1 MQHMVRQRTLLAKI
15 RERTFAPVDIAS
27 LVFFRIAFG
36 LVMVGEVILLRNQI
50 AASWIHPRFLFKYHG
65 FSWVQPW
72 PGNGLYIHW
81 AMLGILA
88 AFIAA
93 GFLYRIS
100 AVLFFFSCTYFFLL
114 DEGRY
119 VNHTYLMCLFGFLL
133 IFVPAHRAF
142 SVDAWLNPKL
152 RAQTT
157 PAWALWLLRAQMG
170 VVYFFAGVA
179 KISPDWLH
187 GEPMRTWLTHSIHSL
202 LIDRISHAQW
212 TPYVASYAGLLL
224 DLLAAPLLLWRR
236 TRLVAFCLV
245 VLFHILN
252 AQFFPIGVF
261 PWLAIAA
268 TTIFLSPSWPRRIT
282 SIFRRSVAPSP
293 TIKKAELPPRGKQNL
308 VLSFVA
314 TYIAIQILVPLAHF
328 FYPGGIE
335 WTYAE
340 HHFAWQMLLRRQN
353 TAAFFY
359 VTDPN
364 NDETYQVKP
373 RNYLDP
379 RQIARMGWRPDMVQQ
394 FARYLAAVT
403 LRTGPQPLK
412 VQVRMFVS
420 INGRKP
426 QLVFD
431 PNVDLASEPHVWG
444 RPRWLLQI
452 HEPLPPPGQDFS
464 KDLFVTSTEGN

>member
-1 MQHMVRQRTLLAKI
+1 MQHMRRQRTLLAKI
-15 RERTFAPVDIAS
+15 RERAFAPVDITS

-36 LVMVGEVILLRNQI
+36 LVMVGEVILLRDQI
-50 AASWIHPRFLFKYHG
+50 AASWIHPRFLFKYYG

-81 AMLGILA
+81 AVLGILA
-88 AFIAA
+88 AFIAV

-100 AVLFFFSCTYFFLL
+100 AALFFFSCTYFFLL

-119 VNHTYLMCLFGFLL
+119 VNHSYLMCLFGFLL

-152 RAQTT
+152 RAQTA

-179 KISPDWLH
+179 KISPDWLR
-187 GEPMRTWLTHSIHSL
+187 GEPMRTWLTHSIHSP
-202 LIDRISHAQW
+202 LIDRFSHAAW

-268 TTIFLSPSWPRRIT
+268 TTIFLSPDWPRRII
-282 SIFRRSVAPSP
+282 SVFRRAVAPSP
-293 TIKKAELPPRGKQNL
+293 PIKKAELPPHGKQNL
-308 VLSFVA
+308 VLSFIAIYV
-314 TYIAIQILVPLAHF
+314 AIQILVPLAHF

-353 TAAFFY
+353 ATGFFY

-364 NDETYQVKP
+364 NDETYQVKA
-373 RNYLDP
+373 RTYLDP
-379 RQIARMGWRPDMVQQ
+379 RQMARMAWRPDMVQQ
-394 FARYLAAVT
+394 FARYLATVT
-403 LRTGPQPLK
+403 LRSGPQPLK

-426 QLVFD
+426 QLFLD
-431 PNVDLASEPHVWG
+431 PNVDLAAEPHVWG

-452 HEPLPPPGQDFS
+452 HEPLPPPGQDS
-464 KDLFVTSTEGN
+464 SRDLFVTSSEGN